1 MLHFYSSCDSHPIR
15 PWRRHA
21 WPSDRWDLLRSAGS
35 LGLLLQRLIRG
46 NLLRLL
52 DNRFDDL
59 LLLRPESGGEGVVE
73 LFLLLV
79 HS

>member
-1 MLHFYSSCDSHPIR
+1 MQLSHPIR
-15 PWRRHA
+15 PRRRHTL
-21 WPSDRWDLLRSAGS
+21 SSHRWDLLRSASS
-35 LGLLLQRLIRG
+35 LRLLLQRLIRG

-52 DNRFDDL
+52 DNRFNDL
-59 LLLRPESGGEGVVE
+59 LLLRPKSGGEGVVE